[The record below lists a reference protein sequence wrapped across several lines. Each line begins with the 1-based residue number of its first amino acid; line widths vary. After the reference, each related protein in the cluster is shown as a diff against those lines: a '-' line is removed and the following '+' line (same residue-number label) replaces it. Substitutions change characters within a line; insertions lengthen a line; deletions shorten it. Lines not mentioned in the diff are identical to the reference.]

1 MSSLH
6 VRCAF
11 LYPLLVACFT
21 ASSIWH
27 IHVLKS
33 LCSSISG
40 WHDFAFFRV
49 WYTIMDVQENWPE
62 IEKAAKEK
70 RRELVLQGA
79 VIDEKISL
87 NGGLCST
94 IYSLKLLNYLEVIQC
109 PSLTEIHGDIKNLT
123 TLTSLIVCRNKL
135 SSIPKT
141 IGHLKS
147 LKVLDI
153 SVNNLNALPDE
164 ITQLS
169 ELNTLNVSCNNIE
182 SLPDGLCHC
191 TKLSIINIS
200 KNGITRF
207 PDDFYRLDLL
217 STVIASENYIE
228 DLSGN
233 VHMLSALKVLDL
245 SNNKLS
251 DIPYELS
258 DCSKLKEINFKGNK
272 LKDKRLEKM
281 VNGCQTKSILDYLRA
296 GGRGKGK
303 GSKQADGDGDKAD
316 GGRNAEKTQ
325 TKKQRKQKKK
335 NEEDEDEVDK
345 LNRLVVKVLHIS
357 DNPGAFTV
365 KVANELKDVRPYLV
379 CCVVRGMNFRS
390 GNALKR
396 FLAAQTKLHDDLCG
410 KRTTATIATHD
421 MQLLKG
427 PLMYDAR
434 LPPILKI
441 VPLGRKEMTAVE
453 LMRQLQLEA
462 EDQRKQRKRQNVSG
476 LHKYLQLLDRKELY
490 PCLVDAEDHVIS
502 FPPITNS
509 ERTKIRKT
517 TKELFLEVT
526 SSTSLQ
532 ICKDVMD
539 ALIVKMAELNKFTL
553 EHREEAGSEGES
565 DVPPD
570 PASDG
575 TTSGELIIQQVRTV
589 DPDGNLKVVYP
600 SKTDLSTDV
609 GNLNVIW

>member
-1 MSSLH
+1 MSSP
-6 VRCAF
+6 F
-11 LYPLLVACFT
+11 L
-21 ASSIWH
+21 SSG
-27 IHVLKS
+27 
-33 LCSSISG
+33 SISS
-40 WHDFAFFRV
+40 
-49 WYTIMDVQENWPE
+49 MDVSENWPE
-62 IEKAAKEK
+62 VEKAAKEK

-79 VIDEKISL
+79 VIDEKISS

-94 IYSLKLLNYLEVIQC
+94 VYSLKLLNYLEIIQC
-109 PSLTEIHGDIKNLT
+109 PSLTEIHEDIKNLT
-123 TLTSLIVCRNKL
+123 ALTSLILCRNKL
-135 SSIPKT
+135 NSIPKT
-141 IGHLKS
+141 IGNLKS

-153 SVNNLNALPDE
+153 SVNNLKCLPEE

-182 SLPDGLCHC
+182 SLPENLCNF
-191 TKLSIINIS
+191 TKLSTINIS
-200 KNGITRF
+200 KNDITRF

-217 STVIASENYIE
+217 SNVIASENSIE
-228 DLSGN
+228 ELSGD
-233 VHMLSALKVLDL
+233 VHKLSALKVLDL
-245 SNNKLS
+245 SNNKIT

-258 DCSKLKEINFKGNK
+258 DCAKLKEINFKGNK

-281 VNGCQTKSILDYLRA
+281 VNGCQTKSILDYLRV

-303 GSKQADGDGDKAD
+303 GSKQAEGEGDKTE
-316 GGRNAEKTQ
+316 GGRNTEKNL
-325 TKKQRKQKKK
+325 TKKQRKQQQKKK
-335 NEEDEDEVDK
+335 NEEDEDEMDE
-345 LNRLVVKVLHIS
+345 LNRLVVKVLHVS

-379 CCVVRGMNFRS
+379 CCVIRGMNFRA

-396 FLAAQTKLHDDLCG
+396 FLVAQTKLHDDLCG
-410 KRTTATIATHD
+410 KRTSATIATHD
-421 MQLLKG
+421 MQRLKG
-427 PLMYDAR
+427 PLMYVAR
-434 LPPILKI
+434 PPSMLKI

-476 LHKYLQLLDRKELY
+476 LHKYLQLLDGKELY
-490 PCLVDAEDHVIS
+490 PCLVDAEDNVIS

-509 ERTKIRKT
+509 EKTK
-517 TKELFLEVT
+517 
-526 SSTSLQ
+526 
-532 ICKDVMD
+532 
-539 ALIVKMAELNKFTL
+539 KMAELNKFTL
-553 EHREEAGSEGES
+553 EHREEAGSEEDS
-565 DVPPD
+565 DAPPE

-575 TTSGELIIQQVRTV
+575 AASGELVIQQVRTT

>member
-1 MSSLH
+1 
-6 VRCAF
+6 
-11 LYPLLVACFT
+11 
-21 ASSIWH
+21 
-27 IHVLKS
+27 
-33 LCSSISG
+33 
-40 WHDFAFFRV
+40 
-49 WYTIMDVQENWPE
+49 MDVQENWPE

-79 VIDEKISL
+79 VIDEKISS

-94 IYSLKLLNYLEVIQC
+94 IYSLKLLNYLEIIQC

-141 IGHLKS
+141 IGNLKS

-153 SVNNLNALPDE
+153 SVNNLKALPDE

-217 STVIASENYIE
+217 STVIASENDIV

-303 GSKQADGDGDKAD
+303 GSKQADGDKAE
-316 GGRNAEKTQ
+316 GGRNTEKTQ

-335 NEEDEDEVDK
+335 NEEDEDEDEVDK

-476 LHKYLQLLDRKELY
+476 LHKYLQLLDGKELY

-509 ERTKIRKT
+509 EKTKIRKT